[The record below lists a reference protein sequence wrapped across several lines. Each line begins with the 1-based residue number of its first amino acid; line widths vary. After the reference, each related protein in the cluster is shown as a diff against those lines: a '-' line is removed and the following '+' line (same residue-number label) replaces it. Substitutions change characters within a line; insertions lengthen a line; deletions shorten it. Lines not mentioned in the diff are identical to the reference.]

1 MFEPV
6 TKKTLVESIIHT
18 LMEMIAK
25 GDLRPGDALPS
36 ERELA
41 SLLNVSRSSVREALK
56 ALAFNDILVVKPGSG
71 TYLSEDV
78 LSANSPFFAD
88 AEEVF
93 THYRSDYKQ
102 LVEARSVLEVEIVAL
117 TAERIQEKGLADLS
131 DSISRMRELL
141 DNEVYDAYTMEDLS
155 FHNTI
160 ALNCGNEYLYRSYN
174 QLFPSIVDI
183 SRLGETVPGRHWPS
197 FHQHIRIYEA
207 ISAGEPNKARVCMK
221 DHIDFCQE
229 NVDMFF
235 CTFKHQ

>member
-6 TKKTLVESIIHT
+6 TKKTLVESITHA
-18 LMEMIAK
+18 LMEMIVK
-25 GDLRPGDALPS
+25 GELRPGDALPS

-41 SLLNVSRSSVREALK
+41 SQLNVSRSSVREALK
-56 ALAFNDILVVKPGSG
+56 ALAYNDILVVKPGSG

-88 AEEVF
+88 AEDVF

-102 LVEARSVLEVEIVAL
+102 IAEARCVLEVEIVAL
-117 TAERIQEKGLADLS
+117 TAERIGEKGLADLS
-131 DSISRMRELL
+131 DSIARMKELL
-141 DNEVYDAYTMEDLS
+141 DREVYDSYTMEDLS
-155 FHNTI
+155 FHNII
-160 ALNCGNEYLYRSYN
+160 AQNCGNEYLYRAFN
-174 QLFPSIVDI
+174 QLFPSVVDV

-197 FHQHIRIYEA
+197 FRQHIGIYEA
-207 ISAGEPNKARVCMK
+207 IKAHDAERVRVYMK

-235 CTFKHQ
+235 CTFKHK